1 MRVVVILACSPP
13 FLHLGDIRPIIQRIG
28 GCRVSAGISHLNRGM
43 MEVAPDEKILARAG
57 IF

>member
-1 MRVVVILACSPP
+1 MPRP

-28 GCRVSAGISHLNRGM
+28 GCRVSAGIFHLNRGM
-43 MEVAPDEKILARAG
+43 MEVAPDEKILAMAV